1 MRQRRS
7 SSATSHATVVLTAL
21 FGRHPSSLAGA
32 LVLLAAAGP
41 ARGQNSST
49 SDGALFLLLPIGA
62 HAVGMGQAMVAEHA
76 GSEGV
81 WWNPSSIARQS
92 KREIAIHHSQTI
104 AATGD
109 AISYVHPIRRLGSVA
124 ISIDI
129 LNFDE
134 QQITDPGGTPIGVFL
149 PRNIVLA
156 GTYGAAIGRRLSA
169 GATYKLIQY
178 RVDCSGQCS
187 NVSTFSATSSAADL
201 GAQYEVSSRTPLT
214 IGIAVRNV
222 GTRLRVSDTDPADD
236 LPTRLEAGGS
246 YVLPYISRIV
256 AETEVRVA
264 GAVVTTRTFDEP
276 AVRLGAEMTYQK
288 NVHLRAGY
296 VARDADGAAA
306 ALGFGLGSGRLVFDI
321 ARTFGGLSA
330 DSGETPTYFSLR
342 YLF

>member
-1 MRQRRS
+1 MRRRRF
-7 SSATSHATVVLTAL
+7 SAVSPPKVVIAIRLRRYCQLVAAVPL
-21 FGRHPSSLAGA
+21 MVAGIA
-32 LVLLAAAGP
+32 P
-41 ARGQNSST
+41 ASAQKNST

-81 WWNPSSIARQS
+81 WWNPASIARQS

-104 AATGD
+104 TATGD
-109 AISYVHPIRRLGSVA
+109 AISYVHPLHELGSVA
-124 ISIDI
+124 LSVDI

-156 GTYGAAIGRRLSA
+156 ATYGVPIGKRLGI
-169 GATYKLIQY
+169 GATYKRIQY
-178 RVDCSGQCS
+178 RVDCSGECA
-187 NVSTFSATSSAADL
+187 NVSTFSATSSAADV
-201 GAQYEVSSRTPLT
+201 GAQYELPSATPLT
-214 IGIAVRNV
+214 IGLTVRNL
-222 GTRLRVSDTDPADD
+222 GTRLRVSDTDPAND

-246 YVLPYISRIV
+246 YVLPYINRIV
-256 AETEVRVA
+256 AETEVRVS
-264 GAVVTTRTFDEP
+264 GAVVTTRTLDEP
-276 AVRLGAEMTYQK
+276 AVRIGAEMTYQK

>member
-1 MRQRRS
+1 VIAFLLKRYCS
-7 SSATSHATVVLTAL
+7 VLAAVPLTLASIA
-21 FGRHPSSLAGA
+21 PAGA
-32 LVLLAAAGP
+32 
-41 ARGQNSST
+41 QTNST

-81 WWNPSSIARQS
+81 WWNPASIARQS

-104 AATGD
+104 TATGD
-109 AISYVHPIRRLGSVA
+109 AISYVHPVRGLGTLALSV
-124 ISIDI
+124 DI

-156 GTYGAAIGRRLSA
+156 GTYGAAIGKRLSA
-169 GATYKLIQY
+169 GATYKRIQY
-178 RVDCSGQCS
+178 RVDCSGQCA
-187 NVSTFSATSSAADL
+187 NVSTFSATSSAADV
-201 GAQYEVSSRTPLT
+201 GAQYEVSSATPLT
-214 IGIAVRNV
+214 IGLAVRNL
-222 GTRLRVSDTDPADD
+222 GTRLRVSDTDPAND
-236 LPTRLEAGGS
+236 LPTRLEAGAS
-246 YVLPYISRIV
+246 YVLPYINRIV
-256 AETEVRVA
+256 AETEVRVS
-264 GAVVTTRTFDEP
+264 GAIVTTKTFDEP
-276 AVRLGAEMTYQK
+276 AARIGAEMTYQK